1 MDSVLNSLHD
11 LVSDNMV
18 TIDVIFL
25 IARWR
30 SLQVKIQ
37 LLQVNDLFDKDF
49 KSYTVILDVIYPKK
63 CLILVVQ

>member
-37 LLQVNDLFDKDF
+37 LLQVNELFDKDF
-49 KSYTVILDVIYPKK
+49 KSCTVFLDVIYPKK
-63 CLILVVQ
+63 CLIFVVQ

>member
-37 LLQVNDLFDKDF
+37 LLQVNELFDKDF
-49 KSYTVILDVIYPKK
+49 KSYTVFLDVIYPKK
-63 CLILVVQ
+63 CLIFVVQ